1 MFSNLVER
9 KANIPT
15 PCIIFYSTLA
25 KTQVKALDHLEVKLA
40 IHLIRLKNIYKKKKN
55 CPVKEHKITFS

>member
-25 KTQVKALDHLEVKLA
+25 KTQVKTLDHLEVKLA
-40 IHLIRLKNIYKKKKN
+40 IHLIRLKKIYKKKN